1 LAAGVGHEINNP
13 LAIIKGFLHVIE
25 ENLLISNY
33 QDAKTF
39 SMLTKINL
47 ASDRIVNIVK
57 GLRTFSRSDSDKID
71 YFNFKDAIDE
81 TFNLLSEVYQNEGIT
96 LKNNI
101 SSAQEFKVYGN
112 KGRLEQ
118 VILNLFSNAK
128 DASEGKSERI
138 IETSLIQKGDFVEW
152 TIRDNGKGIPEHI
165 QNRIFDP
172 FFTTKDVNKGTGIG
186 LSLANSIIKEH
197 EGNISFETIPDQGTI
212 FKIKLPLV
220 LNKIE
225 TPRDLQQLK
234 IENHNLFHLK
244 ALVAEDEEDIRM
256 ILELMLSRVGI
267 TVTLVKNGQEAL
279 REFQNAHYDLLLT
292 DIKMPIMNGKA
303 LVEAVRSDLK
313 IKQPKI
319 FLMTGGIEESSSTLV
334 GLGHLVQGQILK
346 PFDSE
351 NLYQKIR
358 EQFPEKA
365 SK

>member
-1 LAAGVGHEINNP
+1 MAAGVGHEINNP

-25 ENLLISNY
+25 ENLIISNY

-101 SSAQEFKVYGN
+101 SSVQEFKVYGN

-128 DASEGKSERI
+128 DATEGKSERI
-138 IETSLIQKGDFVEW
+138 IETSLVREGNSVVW
-152 TIRDNGKGIPEHI
+152 TIKDNGKGIPEHI

-197 EGNISFETIPDQGTI
+197 EGNISFETIPDQGTV
-212 FKIKLPLV
+212 FKIVLPLI

-225 TPRDLQQLK
+225 EPKDLQQLK
-234 IENHNLFHLK
+234 IENNNLFHLK

-256 ILELMLSRVGI
+256 ILDLMLSRVGI

-279 REFQNAHYDLLLT
+279 RKFQNEHYDLLLT

-303 LVEAVRSDLK
+303 LVEAIRSDLK

-319 FLMTGGIEESSSTLV
+319 FLMTGGIEETSSTIV
-334 GLGHLVQGQILK
+334 GLSHLVQGQIFK

-351 NLYQKIR
+351 NLYEKIR

-365 SK
+365 WT